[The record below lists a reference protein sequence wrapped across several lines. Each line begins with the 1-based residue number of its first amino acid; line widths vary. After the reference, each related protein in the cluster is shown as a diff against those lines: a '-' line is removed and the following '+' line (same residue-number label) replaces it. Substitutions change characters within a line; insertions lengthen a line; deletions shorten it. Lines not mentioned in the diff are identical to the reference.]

1 MFSRHINGHH
11 KLKRRRIVIHC
22 TIDRYSQMT
31 THLQCNNSN
40 LAATVLH
47 LFIYVISIHG
57 LSSRVRA
64 DVGEKNVG
72 VA

>member
-1 MFSRHINGHH
+1 MT
-11 KLKRRRIVIHC
+11 HC
-22 TIDRYSQMT
+22 TIDGYSQMT

-40 LAATVLH
+40 LAATALH

-72 VA
+72 VAWFMLDCPERGISV